1 MRACIESGRVRF
13 SPRSGVEED
22 SANQSAARP
31 HSFMLDTN
39 AVGVCARGGGGR
51 GAYVRE
57 RDREFVCVCV
67 CARVRMVGIISELAI
82 ACVG

>member
-39 AVGVCARGGGGR
+39 AVCVRARAGGG
-51 GAYVRE
+51 A
-57 RDREFVCVCV
+57 
-67 CARVRMVGIISELAI
+67 VRM
-82 ACVG
+82 